1 MTNYTR
7 STVLD
12 SWTWD
17 QLRLM
22 KVGGNQAASEFFS
35 KSSISTTNDA
45 RQKYSS
51 RAGQQYKELLTKRAA
66 EDAIMHPTNVV
77 IDIDVQEENEP
88 PKKEEKKEEEKEV
101 EEKKEPV
108 SKPVEENPPVQT
120 TQTTPT
126 TPTTPKPPTTRTTST
141 NRTAMGIRAPRKPG
155 KTAKLGVKKA
165 PVNFNFEAAEA
176 QAKQDLER
184 KAKYQEE
191 EEKEETTKD
200 EEGSRKPLSS
210 RLMYQDNN
218 TAREEEYEKL
228 GFGMARLNVSMP
240 EQKPYTEETTSARE
254 KFGSARAISSDQY
267 FGRNEYDPAISAAE
281 QSRLSQF
288 SSAKAISSDMYFG
301 RDSQEVNTNSGHDI
315 VSLTDWD
322 NVQDHA
328 VAMARRIV
336 DQAALDLD
344 AVKDLAENATNKV
357 RSYFNA

>member
-1 MTNYTR
+1 M
-7 STVLD
+7 
-12 SWTWD
+12 
-17 QLRLM
+17 
-22 KVGGNQAASEFFS
+22 
-35 KSSISTTNDA
+35 
-45 RQKYSS
+45 
-51 RAGQQYKELLTKRAA
+51 
-66 EDAIMHPTNVV
+66 
-77 IDIDVQEENEP
+77 DIQEENEP
-88 PKKEEKKEEEKEV
+88 PKKEERKEEREEEEKEI
-101 EEKKEPV
+101 EEKKEPA
-108 SKPVEENPPVQT
+108 SKPVDENPPLQA
-120 TQTTPT
+120 TQTTST
-126 TPTTPKPPTTRTTST
+126 TSTTPKPPTTRTTST

-155 KTAKLGVKKA
+155 KTAKLGIKKA

-176 QAKQDLER
+176 QAKQDL
-184 KAKYQEE
+184 KLKVKYQEE

-200 EEGSRKPLSS
+200 EESSRKPLSS
-210 RLMYQDNN
+210 RLMYQDNS
-218 TAREEEYEKL
+218 TAKEEEYEKL

-301 RDSQEVNTNSGHDI
+301 RDSQEVDTYSGHDT